1 MNHRNRQIEVGA
13 ESSEFDFEPDQLV
26 RRLLALPS
34 HRRLSL
40 LDSCGLK
47 SRGAGLLIAGFD
59 PIEVIEMSDGRARIT
74 RAGEEVFE
82 EEADALELLNDRLR
96 RYATSRASDSFLAG
110 ACIATLSYDYGRRLE
125 RSHGQHSAAREDNE
139 PDAVFAFYDVL
150 IVHDYFA
157 GKTTLR
163 GENRARVEEIRDDLK
178 ATAPVTENNS
188 TDRSIAAYS
197 TTKAEYLAGVE
208 RIKEHIAAGDIYQAN
223 LTQQVKVTLPESLR
237 PHDVFLRLRRDH
249 PSPFAAYMN
258 RGDDVVV
265 SISPERF
272 LRVTGAADQRKVE
285 AWPIKGTRPRGESLA
300 EDSRLRE
307 ELSVSRKDRAENVMI
322 VDLLRNDLGRVSR
335 YGSIRVT
342 ELCTIEEH
350 PTLFHLVSRVEGK
363 LRDGVTAGDLLRAS
377 FPCGSITGAPKI
389 RAMEIIDE
397 VETVPR
403 GLSMGAIGYFG
414 FDGSIDLNVAI
425 RTMTIRDGVARFS
438 VGGGIV
444 ADSEPVLEYEE
455 SLVKARALL
464 QALGVT

>member
-1 MNHRNRQIEVGA
+1 MNQRNRQIEVSE
-13 ESSEFDFEPDQLV
+13 ESSEFDFGSDELV

-34 HRRLSL
+34 NRRLSL

-59 PIEVIEMSDGRARIT
+59 PIEVIEVSDRRARVT
-74 RAGEEVFE
+74 RANGEVFE
-82 EEADALELLNDRLR
+82 QEGEPLQLLDERLN
-96 RYATSRASDSFLAG
+96 RYAVQRSGDSFSAG

-125 RSHGQHSAAREDNE
+125 QSHRRGGEVRSDAE
-139 PDAVFAFYDVL
+139 PDAVFSFYDAL
-150 IVHDYFA
+150 IVHDYLSSR
-157 GKTTLR
+157 TSLVS
-163 GENRARVEEIRDDLK
+163 ENRARIEEIRDALK
-178 ATAPVTENNS
+178 NTAPMAES
-188 TDRSIAAYS
+188 DSSERSIAAFA
-197 TTKAEYLAGVE
+197 TTKAEYVSGVE

-223 LTQQVKVTLPESLR
+223 LTQQVNVTLPDSIR
-237 PHDVFLRLRRDH
+237 AGDVFLRLRRDH
-249 PSPFAAYMN
+249 PSPFAAYLN

-272 LRVTGAADQRKVE
+272 LRVTGAAERRRVE
-285 AWPIKGTRPRGESLA
+285 AWPIKGTRPRGKSPD

-307 ELSVSRKDRAENVMI
+307 ELSESRKDRAENVMI
-322 VDLLRNDLGRVSR
+322 VDLLRNDLGRVSY

-350 PTLFHLVSRVEGK
+350 PTLFHLVSRVEGQ
-363 LRDGVTAGDLLRAS
+363 LRDEVTAGELLRAS

-425 RTMTIRDGVARFS
+425 RTMTIRDGIARFN

-444 ADSEPVLEYEE
+444 ADSDPVLEYEE

-464 QALGVT
+464 TALGAS